1 MKRRARM
8 FVAFTRGVAR
18 LQKTF
23 TIEIGPLKATGVP
36 AILLGVTGI
45 VLASGVTAALSRGA
59 SRMPE
64 TLDAARQL
72 AAAINNTSP
81 RLRA

>member
-1 MKRRARM
+1 M

-18 LQKTF
+18 VQKTF
-23 TIEIGPLKATGVP
+23 TLEIGPLKATGVP
-36 AILLGVTGI
+36 AVLLGVTGI
-45 VLASGVTAALSRGA
+45 VLASGVVAALARGA
-59 SRMPE
+59 TRLPE

-72 AAAINNTSP
+72 AATINSNSP

>member
-1 MKRRARM
+1 MKGRARM
-8 FVAFTRGVAR
+8 FVALARGMAR
-18 LQKTF
+18 VQKSF

-36 AILLGVTGI
+36 AILLGVTGV

-59 SRMPE
+59 SRLPE

-72 AAAINNTSP
+72 ATAINNTSP
-81 RLRA
+81 KLRA